1 MAMPP
6 RTYHNVTA
14 FVVLVLAACGGES
27 LPETIDRD
35 VFVNAYA
42 DLRIAAVET
51 DSGRIASAAR
61 DSILAAFEITEAD
74 LTVFAEVHAEE
85 LEFMR
90 DIWNDVELL
99 MDEGDEVGN

>member
-1 MAMPP
+1 MLSRSYRIA
-6 RTYHNVTA
+6 TA
-14 FVVLVLAACGGES
+14 SVVFALAACGGQS

-51 DSGRIASAAR
+51 DSGRIANSAR
-61 DSILAAFEITEAD
+61 DSILDAFEITEAD
-74 LTVFAEVHAEE
+74 LTVFAEVHAKE

-90 DIWNDVELL
+90 DIWNDIELL
-99 MDEGDEVGN
+99 MDEGDEVPN